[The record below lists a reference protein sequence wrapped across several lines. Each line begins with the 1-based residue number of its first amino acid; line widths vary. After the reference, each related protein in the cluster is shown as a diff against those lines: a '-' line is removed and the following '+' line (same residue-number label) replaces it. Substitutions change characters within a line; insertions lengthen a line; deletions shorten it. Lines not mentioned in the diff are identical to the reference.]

1 MHDENERAKERG
13 TFCGVLV
20 VADGVA
26 QIESISLGSC
36 TSSKD
41 ELHICSN
48 GVQSVGRSG
57 RGVISSAL
65 RGEGGRQVTPSSP
78 ECARKAQR
86 VLFKGGFEFGDGGR
100 HKGGLVRRELESLNG
115 GLSESQMS

>member
-48 GVQSVGRSG
+48 GVQSVSQSG
-57 RGVISSAL
+57 RGVISSAG
-65 RGEGGRQVTPSSP
+65 RGRATSDTLQSRV
-78 ECARKAQR
+78 CAQR
-86 VLFKGGFEFGDGGR
+86 MLFKGGFEFGDGGR
-100 HKGGLVRRELESLNG
+100 HKGRLVRRELESLNG

>member
-1 MHDENERAKERG
+1 MHVENERAKERG

-41 ELHICSN
+41 ELHTYLLEW
-48 GVQSVGRSG
+48 GSVG
-57 RGVISSAL
+57 
-65 RGEGGRQVTPSSP
+65 
-78 ECARKAQR
+78 
-86 VLFKGGFEFGDGGR
+86 
-100 HKGGLVRRELESLNG
+100 ESFPLQ
-115 GLSESQMS
+115 SDK